1 MDTTTTFCDIRVV
14 TLNLLLSGIVI
25 VRSTTILILI
35 LMRTRILSVIIIII
49 YGVVDI
55 IGRGC
60 SQTLLTGS
68 T

>member
-14 TLNLLLSGIVI
+14 TLNMLLSGIVM
-25 VRSTTILILI
+25 VRSPTILILI

>member
-1 MDTTTTFCDIRVV
+1 MDTTTTFCDIRVA
-14 TLNLLLSGIVI
+14 TLNMLLSGIVI

>member
-14 TLNLLLSGIVI
+14 TLNMLLSGIVI

-60 SQTLLTGS
+60 SQTHLTGS

>member
-1 MDTTTTFCDIRVV
+1 MDTTTTFCDIRVA
-14 TLNLLLSGIVI
+14 TLNMLLSGIVI

-49 YGVVDI
+49 YGVFDI

-60 SQTLLTGS
+60 SQTLRTGS